1 MVKLIRIY
9 TKLILGILL
18 LVSIIPL
25 TAQAKQTPSE
35 KFRLVHADKL
45 FMNKL
50 EAEQILELSGNVHFF
65 YGTTEFRSSRALI
78 FDTKKIA
85 RLYGNVVVSN
95 DSLTLAADTLA
106 YYRIPELL
114 NMGGRVF
121 ATHKNKQGDYRWTRS
136 DYASYDKKND
146 VLTTWSRVSAYDL
159 KENAHAKCGYAQ
171 WDRKAGYALLL
182 EEPRLQAGTT
192 DSLFISSD
200 KMELFDK
207 ERKMIATF
215 NVEVYTQ
222 DYTAKS
228 DFLIYFMEEDKA
240 VFTGK
245 PSFSSDYADASA
257 MEFHLFFTDRK
268 LNQADLID
276 SCKVVFSEEKKG
288 EKKNNVQADMIS
300 MHFVDDQIRKFTA
313 EGKVEYFFVQDA
325 TDKRDYFTNS
335 ATGVSLQ
342 AIFNEES
349 KLISMQMKTNIKGKY
364 VFVNKS

>member
-1 MVKLIRIY
+1 VKLPHSII
-9 TKLILGILL
+9 KLLLAILL
-18 LVSIIPL
+18 LGCNISL
-25 TAQAKQTPSE
+25 FAQAKKAPTE

-45 FMNKL
+45 FMNKM

-65 YGTTEFRSSRALI
+65 YGKTEFRSSRALI

-95 DSLTLAADTLA
+95 DSLTLSADTLA

-121 ATHKNKQGDYRWTRS
+121 ATHKNKQGEYRWTRS

-182 EEPRLQAGTT
+182 EEPRLQAGTS
-192 DSLFISSD
+192 DSLYISSD
-200 KMELFDK
+200 KMEFFDK

-222 DYTAKS
+222 DYAAKS
-228 DFLIYFMEEDKA
+228 DFLIYFMEEDRA

-245 PSFSSDYADASA
+245 PSFTSDYARASA
-257 MEFHLFFTDRK
+257 MEFQLFFTERK
-268 LNQADLID
+268 LTRTDLID
-276 SCKVVFSEEKKG
+276 SCKVAFSEKKKG
-288 EKKNNVQADMIS
+288 EKKNTVQADLIS

-313 EGKVEYFFVQDA
+313 EGKVDYFFVQDA
-325 TDKRDYFTNS
+325 TEKRDHFTNS
-335 ATGVSLQ
+335 ATGVHLQ

-364 VFVNKS
+364 VFVDKS